1 MRITPISNY
10 AINKSTDSP
19 KEPAF
24 GHGNESFWKS
34 DYSTKDKLIVAGT
47 TALGVTAS
55 LATLAKIKGC
65 SLKPKSFMNYLKNA
79 DFLFKEIVAM
89 GIGTCLGGLA
99 GGYIIDKNPQNRKAK
114 RREAVMQ
121 IGNITI
127 PIGTVAATNLLCDKL
142 NVSKTK
148 AKGQAIRTVS
158 CLGAIV
164 GGIYLANFAMNKLSN
179 LIFNNKSDERDVKA
193 TDLAPHFDD
202 VLASAKY
209 VAPNSQAVHYVSRLV
224 PFALMVAGNEVGNK
238 KSQA

>member
-1 MRITPISNY
+1 MHITPIKYNNDY
-10 AINKSTDSP
+10 NKASQNKLS
-19 KEPAF
+19 F

-34 DYSTKDKLIVAGT
+34 DYSTKDKWIVAGT
-47 TALGVTAS
+47 TALGVTGS
-55 LATLAKIKGC
+55 LLAMAKIQGYK
-65 SLKPKSFMNYLKNA
+65 LKPKNFINYLKNA

-99 GGYIIDKNPQNRKAK
+99 GGYIIDKDLQNRKAK
-114 RREAVMQ
+114 RRESVMQ

-142 NVSKTK
+142 KVSKNK

-164 GGIYLANFAMNKLSN
+164 AGIYLANFAMNKLSN
-179 LIFNNKSDERDVKA
+179 VLSKNKNQERDVKA

-209 VAPNSQAVHYVSRLV
+209 VAPKSQVVHYVSRLV

-238 KSQA
+238 KANY

>member
-1 MRITPISNY
+1 MRITPTNFSALKNNPEQ
-10 AINKSTDSP
+10 NKA
-19 KEPAF
+19 PAF

-55 LATLAKIKGC
+55 LAALAKFQKH
-65 SLKPKSFMNYLKNA
+65 SLKPTNFWKYLKNS

-89 GIGTCLGGLA
+89 GVGTCLGGLA

-127 PIGTVAATNLLCDKL
+127 PIGTVAATNSLCDKL
-142 NVSKTK
+142 KISKNK
-148 AKGQAIRTVS
+148 AKGQAARTIA
-158 CLGAIV
+158 CLGAII
-164 GGIYLANFAMNKLSN
+164 GGIYLANFTMNKLSN
-179 LIFNNKSDERDVKA
+179 KLFKNRTEERDVKA

-202 VLASAKY
+202 LLASAKY
-209 VAPNSQAVHYVSRLV
+209 VAPNSQSVHYISRLV

-238 KSQA
+238 KAQG